1 MTSSNS
7 ADTARD
13 ILIGVDVGGTFTDA
27 VVIMGRE
34 NFRAK
39 SPSTYPEIGRG
50 VLAACQLAAEAAGYA
65 LPDLLPRVKK
75 FGLGTTAVTNVI
87 ATRNGLRTGLLT
99 TKGFEETLR
108 LARGRTQD
116 VGGWLK
122 PVDALVEARA
132 IVGIDER
139 VDRNGTVLKAL
150 DAAEVIAAGRYLA
163 DEVGVESIAVSFLWS
178 FLNQTHEREAARL
191 LRESL
196 PGMPVSAGVELRPV
210 IREYERTTLAVLN
223 AYAKGA
229 YRGVDDLA
237 KELRAAGL
245 QAPVLLCH
253 SGGGAISIEQAR
265 EQPVWLAASGPAAG
279 VAAAARI
286 ALDAGED
293 KVLTCDL
300 GGTSFDVAH
309 LAHGAPARTQRG
321 DLMGF
326 WTALPRVDVESVGAG
341 GGSLSWIDERGMLRV
356 GPKSAGSS
364 PGPVC
369 YGRGGTQ
376 PALTDA
382 LLVLGYID
390 PDRFLG
396 GAMKLDRGAALAA
409 CEKLGGELGLDVRDA
424 AWGIREIALAEMV
437 KAVRARLSNH
447 ALAAAEHCLISYGG
461 CGALFAADVARLA
474 GLQRVLVPELASV
487 LSAYGAAT
495 MDIRRER
502 LTTLLM
508 KLPGDGEVIDRT
520 FATLREAVWQDL
532 AADGVPEA
540 DREVRFE
547 ADMRFMLQRWELTIA
562 LPGEPVLGDGG
573 KQAEALFREEYL
585 RRFGAASTT
594 TTGIVELVG
603 IRAIG
608 IGRMAGS
615 EILPELVSGRG
626 TARRVVE
633 GGSEDAPPSAAGAA
647 ATSPRQARGGSGE
660 RMVSLRRGAAP
671 EPVAVHDSASLT
683 PGDIFTG
690 PALVDAS
697 DTTIWVPSGMTAR
710 VDAQRTLVIEARS

>member
-1 MTSSNS
+1 MTV
-7 ADTARD
+7 RD

-27 VVIMGRE
+27 VVIADGRS
-34 NFRAK
+34 FRAK

-50 VLAACQLAAEAAGYA
+50 VLAACKLAAEAAGHG
-65 LPDLLPRVKK
+65 LDEILPRVKK

-87 ATRNGLRTGLLT
+87 ATRTGLRTGLVT

-108 LARGRTQD
+108 LARGRTQED
-116 VGGWLK
+116 GGWLK
-122 PVDALVEARA
+122 SVDALVEAKA
-132 IVGIDER
+132 IVGVDER
-139 VDRNGTVLKAL
+139 IDRNGVVLKAL
-150 DAAEVIAAGRYLA
+150 DPEQVVAAARYLA
-163 DEVGVESIAVSFLWS
+163 DEAKVESIAVSFLWS
-178 FLNQTHEREAARL
+178 FLNQSHEREAARL
-191 LRESL
+191 IRETL
-196 PGMPVSAGVELRPV
+196 PGMLVTAGVELRPV

-237 KELRAAGL
+237 NELREAGL

-265 EQPVWLAASGPAAG
+265 EQPVWLSASGPAAG

-286 ALDAGED
+286 ARDAGEE

-309 LAHGAPARTQRG
+309 LADGAPARTQRG

-341 GGSLSWIDERGMLRV
+341 GGSLTWIDERGMLRV
-356 GPKSAGSS
+356 GPRSAGSN

-376 PALTDA
+376 VALTDA
-382 LLVLGYID
+382 LVVLGYID
-390 PDRFLG
+390 PAHFLG
-396 GAMKLDRGAALAA
+396 GTMALDKAAALAA
-409 CEKLGGELGLDVRDA
+409 CQKLGEGLALDAIEA
-424 AWGIREIALAEMV
+424 AWGVREIAVAEMV

-447 ALAAAEHCLISYGG
+447 ALAASEHCLISYGG
-461 CGALFAADVARLA
+461 CGALFAAEVAKMA
-474 GLQRVLVPELASV
+474 GLTRVLIPELASV

-502 LTTLLM
+502 LSTLLL
-508 KLPGDGEVIDRT
+508 KLPGDAAAIDRT
-520 FATLREAVWQDL
+520 YAELREAVWQDL

-547 ADMRFMLQRWELTIA
+547 VDMRWFLQRWELTVPI
-562 LPGEPVLGDGG
+562 PGEPLPGDGG
-573 KQAEALFREEYL
+573 AQVEALFREEYL
-585 RRFGAASTT
+585 RRFGAASVTT
-594 TTGIVELVG
+594 SGIVELVG
-603 IRAIG
+603 IRAVG
-608 IGRMAGS
+608 IGHMEGIDEADVAPKAAKSARAAKPTGS
-615 EILPELVSGRG
+615 RKVN
-626 TARRVVE
+626 
-633 GGSEDAPPSAAGAA
+633 
-647 ATSPRQARGGSGE
+647 
-660 RMVSLRRGAAP
+660 LRRG
-671 EPVAVHDSASLT
+671 ETASSVEVYDDTSLH
-683 PGDIFTG
+683 PGEHFSG

-697 DTTIWVPSGMTAR
+697 DTTIWVPSGMKAH
-710 VDAQRTLVIEARS
+710 VDAQRNLVIEAAP

>member
-1 MTSSNS
+1 M
-7 ADTARD
+7 AARD

-27 VVIMGRE
+27 VVIADGR
-34 NFRAK
+34 NYRAK

-50 VLAACQLAAEAAGYA
+50 VLAACRLAAEAAGHG
-65 LPDLLPRVKK
+65 LGELLPRVKK

-87 ATRNGLRTGLLT
+87 ATRTGLRTGLVT

-108 LARGRTQD
+108 LARGRTQEE
-116 VGGWLK
+116 GGWLK
-122 PVDALVEARA
+122 SVDALVEAKA

-139 VDRNGTVLKAL
+139 IDRNGVVLKAL
-150 DAAEVIAAGRYLA
+150 DPEQVVAAARYLA
-163 DEVGVESIAVSFLWS
+163 DEAKVESIAISFLWS
-178 FLNQTHEREAARL
+178 FLNQSHEREAARL
-191 LRESL
+191 IRETL
-196 PGMPVSAGVELRPV
+196 PGMPVTAGVELRPV

-237 KELRAAGL
+237 RELREAGL

-265 EQPVWLAASGPAAG
+265 EQPVWLSASGPAAG

-286 ALDAGED
+286 ARDAGEER
-293 KVLTCDL
+293 VLTCDL

-309 LAHGAPARTQRG
+309 LADGAPARTQRG

-341 GGSLSWIDERGMLRV
+341 GGSLTWIDERGMLRV
-356 GPKSAGSS
+356 GPRSAGSN

-376 PALTDA
+376 VALTDA
-382 LLVLGYID
+382 LVVLGYID
-390 PDRFLG
+390 PAYFLG
-396 GAMKLDRGAALAA
+396 GAMALDKAAALAA
-409 CEKLGGELGLDVRDA
+409 CKKLGEGLGLDAIEA
-424 AWGIREIALAEMV
+424 AWGVREIAVAEMV

-447 ALAAAEHCLISYGG
+447 ALAASEHCLVSYGG
-461 CGALFAADVARLA
+461 CGALFAAEVARMA
-474 GLQRVLVPELASV
+474 GLTRVLIPELASV

-502 LTTLLM
+502 LSTLLL
-508 KLPGDGEVIDRT
+508 KLPGDAGAIDRS
-520 FATLREAVWQDL
+520 FAELREAVWQDL

-547 ADMRFMLQRWELTIA
+547 VDMRWFLQRWELTVPI
-562 LPGEPVLGDGG
+562 PGEPLLGDGG
-573 KQAEALFREEYL
+573 KQVEALFREEYL

-594 TTGIVELVG
+594 TSGIVELVG
-603 IRAIG
+603 IRAVG
-608 IGRMAGS
+608 IGHMEG
-615 EILPELVSGRG
+615 IKDLPGTGRA
-626 TARRVVE
+626 TDREAV
-633 GGSEDAPPSAAGAA
+633 GGGVTPPSALRP
-647 ATSPRQARGGSGE
+647 ATSPSRGDPGT
-660 RMVSLRRGAAP
+660 RPVSLKRAQGP
-671 EPVAVHDSASLT
+671 EPVAVHDSSSLH
-683 PGDIFTG
+683 PGEHFAG

-697 DTTIWVPSGMTAR
+697 DTTIWLPKGMKAH
-710 VDAQRTLVIEARS
+710 VDGQRTLVIEAAP